1 MRYRRAIEKLQ
12 ALAEACESVKDWP
25 PGDPFLLE
33 AYVFGDVLQGAD
45 PLEYVEVVLV
55 LNLPPQEVVW
65 ESSPH
70 GTMWLADR
78 LRLSKG
84 GFAYW
89 WRSHLD
95 PVSNHHI
102 HAPVRFWSQEGP
114 DEGVLRA
121 LAERRFDDLP
131 RRTPPPPAQREQ
143 LAAELEAALSHLRAQ
158 CRVVKHSVI
167 KSSGMSRRGGVVTVG
182 TSGRSVRSITIF
194 RSPEVPL
201 NTQSATTTISH
212 AVTVAEGEFGPGS
225 SGRVNP
231 VPAVRAGR

>member
-12 ALAEACESVKDWP
+12 ALAAACESVKGWP

-55 LNLPPQEVVW
+55 LKLPPQEVVW
-65 ESSPH
+65 ESNPH

-95 PVSNHHI
+95 PVSNYHI
-102 HAPVRFWSQEGP
+102 RAPVRFWSQEGP
-114 DEGVLRA
+114 DEGVIRA
-121 LAERRFDDLP
+121 LAERRLDDLP
-131 RRTPPPPAQREQ
+131 RQTPPLARREQ
-143 LAAELEAALSHLRAQ
+143 LVAELEAALSHLRAVHASYWE
-158 CRVVKHSVI
+158 RDW
-167 KSSGMSRRGGVVTVG
+167 RREHRG
-182 TSGRSVRSITIF
+182 SGRY
-194 RSPEVPL
+194 PEHHLWEAVHGYL
-201 NTQSATTTISH
+201 DLHEATEPPS
-212 AVTVAEGEFGPGS
+212 
-225 SGRVNP
+225 
-231 VPAVRAGR
+231 

>member
-12 ALAEACESVKDWP
+12 ALAEACETVQDWP
-25 PGDPFLLE
+25 PGEPFLLA

-45 PLEYVEVVLV
+45 PLEDVEVVLV

-70 GTMWLADR
+70 GTVWLAER

-102 HAPVRFWSQEGP
+102 RAPVRFWSQEGP

-121 LAERRFDDLP
+121 LAEHRFDDLP
-131 RRTPPPPAQREQ
+131 RRTSPPPAQREQ
-143 LAAELEAALSHLRAQ
+143 LAAELEAALSHLRAVHA
-158 CRVVKHSVI
+158 CYWDRDW
-167 KSSGMSRRGGVVTVG
+167 RREHRG
-182 TSGRSVRSITIF
+182 SGRY
-194 RSPEVPL
+194 PEHHLWEAVHGYLDL
-201 NTQSATTTISH
+201 NDAAGSARLGRASTTT
-212 AVTVAEGEFGPGS
+212 
-225 SGRVNP
+225 
-231 VPAVRAGR
+231 

>member
-12 ALAEACESVKDWP
+12 AFAAACESVKGWP
-25 PGDPFLLE
+25 PGNPFLLE

-65 ESSPH
+65 ESNPH

-95 PVSNHHI
+95 PVSNYHI
-102 HAPVRFWSQEGP
+102 RAPVRFWSQEGP
-114 DEGVLRA
+114 DEGVIRA
-121 LAERRFDDLP
+121 LAERRLDDLP
-131 RRTPPPPAQREQ
+131 RQSAPARPAGATGGRARSGAQPLARCTRLLLGARLAPRASRIGPPPRASPVGGSPRIPHD
-143 LAAELEAALSHLRAQ
+143 AAESARL
-158 CRVVKHSVI
+158 
-167 KSSGMSRRGGVVTVG
+167 
-182 TSGRSVRSITIF
+182 GRPS
-194 RSPEVPL
+194 
-201 NTQSATTTISH
+201 TTT
-212 AVTVAEGEFGPGS
+212 
-225 SGRVNP
+225 
-231 VPAVRAGR
+231 